1 MGKEEYSDEQLQIAD
16 ESNNHTD
23 TAITRSRRSLSNS
36 GYLYP
41 EENQFVNFTES
52 GMVIVNLTLFQW
64 YTLRLAAMTSK
75 GPGPTFDVN
84 VSCAQAGI

>member
-1 MGKEEYSDEQLQIAD
+1 M
-16 ESNNHTD
+16 
-23 TAITRSRRSLSNS
+23 SNS

-52 GMVIVNLTLFQW
+52 GMVIVNLTLYQW

-75 GPGPTFDVN
+75 GPGPTFDLN
-84 VSCAQAGI
+84 VSCAQAGISYNLFKKNKNGKKEKVLLQKL